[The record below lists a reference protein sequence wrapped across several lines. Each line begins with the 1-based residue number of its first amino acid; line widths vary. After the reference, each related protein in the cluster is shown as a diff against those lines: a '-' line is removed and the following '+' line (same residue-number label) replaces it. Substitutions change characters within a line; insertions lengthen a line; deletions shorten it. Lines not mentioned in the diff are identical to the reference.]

1 MKPVMT
7 FDYRVLEFITGA
19 VSARGFP
26 PDAGVEV
33 AFAGR
38 SNAGKSTCINAMARR
53 KALARTSKTP
63 GRTREINFFQLDESR
78 RIVDLPG
85 YGFAQAPQRVRQQWQ
100 RLVGDY
106 LQKRESLAG
115 VVILMDIRHPLKP
128 LDTQL
133 LDWCVQARLPVQ
145 LLLSKA
151 DKLSRGP
158 AMQCQANVQAQLAK
172 LSGDIQVQLF
182 SALKKHGL
190 EALWQRLDGWFSLD
204 DS

>member
-1 MKPVMT
+1 MT
-7 FDYRVLEFITGA
+7 FDYRLLEFITGA
-19 VSARGFP
+19 VSVRGFP
-26 PDAGVEV
+26 PDEGVEI

-63 GRTREINFFQLDESR
+63 GRTREINFFQLDQSR

-85 YGFAQAPQRVRQQWQ
+85 YGFARAPERVRQQWQ
-100 RLVGDY
+100 RLIGDY
-106 LQKRESLAG
+106 LQKRASLVG

-133 LDWCVQARLPVQ
+133 LDWCVQAQLPVQ

-158 AMQCQANVQAQLAK
+158 ARQCQLKIQAQLSE
-172 LSGDIQVQLF
+172 LRGDIHVQLF
-182 SALKKHGL
+182 SALKKDGL
-190 EALWQRLDGWFSLD
+190 QALWQRLDGWFTGSD
-204 DS
+204 E

>member
-1 MKPVMT
+1 MT

-19 VSARGFP
+19 VSTRGFP
-26 PDAGVEV
+26 PDVGLEV

-38 SNAGKSTCINAMARR
+38 SNAGKSTCINVMARR
-53 KALARTSKTP
+53 KTLARTSKAP

-85 YGFAQAPQRVRQQWQ
+85 YGFARAPQRVRQQWQ

-106 LQKRESLAG
+106 LQKRESLVG

-133 LDWCVQARLPVQ
+133 LNWCVQAHLPVQ

-158 AMQCQANVQAQLAK
+158 ARQCQAKIQAQLAT
-172 LSGDIQVQLF
+172 LQGDIQVQLF
-182 SALKKHGL
+182 SALKKDGL
-190 EALWQRLDGWFSLD
+190 GALWQRLDGWFTGPD
-204 DS
+204 Q